1 MAIHRSQSTATFDL
15 FEDSSA
21 TLCERSQVCGVRCR
35 LIVGRITAAQE
46 R

>member
-1 MAIHRSQSTATFDL
+1 MATPRSQSTVTYDL

-21 TLCERSQVCGVRCR
+21 ALCECCQARGVRCR